1 MEQKSA
7 LAGIKVLDLGR
18 VLSGPL
24 CTSILG
30 DFGAE
35 VIKIEKPGT
44 GDDSRAN
51 KPYGGYFACFN
62 RNKRSITLDLK
73 KGGKQFL
80 KLASQADVLVE
91 NFRPGVMEKL
101 GFGYQ
106 ELKKIN
112 PGLIYCSISGFGQ
125 NGPYSQRACFDPVAQ
140 AMSGIMSVTGFP
152 GTRPVR
158 CGASICD
165 VMAAQNAALGI
176 LAALQYRQMTGEGQM
191 VDVALVD
198 VGVTAMSSIIQNYLS
213 DGYLNTKMGNG
224 YVAGAPGGSYRA
236 RDGEFI
242 LNASADKSF
251 AKLCT
256 LMGREDLLEDPKF
269 NSRKARS
276 DNRDELDDII
286 NAWTENKTIE
296 EHVKTFL
303 DLKMVAGPVYNVKQ
317 TTEDPQIAGARAMFP
332 EVEVTGI
339 GKFRITGQPIKLS
352 ETPAS
357 ITINPPSLGE
367 HNHEIYARLGYSNT
381 EVGEMKE
388 AGVI

>member
-1 MEQKSA
+1 MQQKSA

-30 DFGAE
+30 DFGAQ
-35 VIKIEKPGT
+35 VTKIERPGV

-62 RNKRSITLDLK
+62 RNKKSITLDLK
-73 KGGKQFL
+73 KGKEQFL
-80 KLASQADVLVE
+80 KLASGTDVLVE

-101 GFGYQ
+101 GYGYG
-106 ELKKIN
+106 ELKKLN

-125 NGPYSQRACFDPVAQ
+125 TGPYSQRACFDPVAQ

-165 VMAAQNAALGI
+165 IMAAQNAALGI
-176 LAALQYRQMTGEGQM
+176 LTALQYRQKTGEGQA
-191 VDVALVD
+191 VDIALVD
-198 VGVTAMSSIIQNYLS
+198 VGVTAMSSIIQNFLS
-213 DGYLNTKMGNG
+213 DGFLNTKMGNG
-224 YVAGAPGGSYRA
+224 YVAGAPGGSYHA
-236 RDGEFI
+236 LDGEFI

-256 LMGREDLLEDPKF
+256 LMGREALLEDPKF
-269 NSRKARS
+269 NTRKARCE
-276 DNRDELDDII
+276 NRDEIDDII
-286 NAWTENKTIE
+286 NAWTKTKTID

-317 TTEDPQIAGARAMFP
+317 TTEDPQIAEARGMFP
-332 EVEVTGI
+332 EVEVTDM
-339 GKFRITGQPIKLS
+339 GKFKITGQPIKLS
-352 ETPAS
+352 ETPSA
-357 ITINPPSLGE
+357 IHKNPPALGE
-367 HNHEIYARLGYSNT
+367 DNEEVYGHMGYSESEIAT
-381 EVGEMKE
+381 MKE
-388 AGVI
+388 TGVI